1 MSQSFVSIVEARAA
15 SAKTKLPV
23 FEGTA
28 LKLQRMLAKP
38 PATNEPLEQLLAS
51 DPVLAS
57 AVLRLANSS
66 FFGGL
71 GQARTIRESLLRL
84 GMDQV
89 MRLALVVSQQ
99 QSYRVTNRELQPVV
113 NALWRHA
120 LATALGCEWLARRLG
135 APHVPAEGFLAG
147 MVHDIGKL
155 LVIRVVDELRT
166 ARPDFRPQARL
177 LDELLASLHTK
188 HGAALARQW
197 NLPEPYVRVIELHH
211 TPELTQDE
219 PLTALVR
226 LVDQAVNAL
235 GFGLA
240 ARREVQIA
248 ATHEAQQLGVSD
260 LAVAELEIHVEDQ
273 MRAIEGAPQAPA

>member
-1 MSQSFVSIVEARAA
+1 
-15 SAKTKLPV
+15 LPV

-28 LKLQRMLAKP
+28 LKLQRMLANP
-38 PATNEPLEQLLAS
+38 PPTNEPIEQLLAS

-57 AVLRLANSS
+57 AVLRFANSS

-71 GQARTIRESLLRL
+71 GQARTIRESVLRL
-84 GMDQV
+84 GMEQV

-99 QSYRVTNRELQPVV
+99 QSYRVTNRELQPIV

-120 LATALGCEWLARRLG
+120 LATALGCEWLARKLG

-155 LVIRVVDELRT
+155 LVIRVVDDLRST
-166 ARPDFRPQARL
+166 RPDFRPQASL
-177 LDELLASLHTK
+177 LGELLASLHTK

-197 NLPEPYVRVIELHH
+197 NLPESYVRVIEVHH
-211 TPELTQDE
+211 AAE
-219 PLTALVR
+219 PPASDPLAALVR
-226 LVDQAVNAL
+226 LVDQTVNAL

-240 ARREVQIA
+240 PKQVVQIA

-273 MRAIEGAPQAPA
+273 MKAIEATPAARA